1 MWVLS
6 LSLRLKVSKIK
17 SQTFSIYKLLSSY
30 IDEKKIELCITS
42 LHRDMDFNS
51 VVSVDGRKFEVAKW
65 LGLLVFSL
73 LLYCPIISAL
83 G

>member
-1 MWVLS
+1 M
-6 LSLRLKVSKIK
+6 
-17 SQTFSIYKLLSSY
+17 
-30 IDEKKIELCITS
+30 KKYELCITS

-51 VVSVDGRKFEVAKW
+51 VVSVDDRNFEVAKW